1 MMFDVCGGFHWATH
15 RVDRA
20 VAKYKRLNIKGQG
33 VLIDLVRPRQGTWI

>member
-1 MMFDVCGGFHWATH
+1 MCGGFHWATH

-33 VLIDLVRPRQGTWI
+33 VLIDLLRTRQGTWI